1 MDHKAHKGTTSM
13 DHKNLRDL
21 EQFEEG
27 KAIHVPLYSSD
38 RVRVVMLC
46 IAPGAGIPMHKHPGF
61 EVTIT
66 PLRGKGMITSP
77 DGEKITLEPGTINFA
92 DAECGL
98 DPHNPFDAPFVM
110 LVHRVK
116 L

>member
-1 MDHKAHKGTTSM
+1 MSETKAIHGMEQRS
-13 DHKNLRDL
+13 LREM

-27 KAIHVPLYSSD
+27 QAVHVPLYASEH
-38 RVRVVMLC
+38 VRVVMLC
-46 IAPGAGIPMHKHPGF
+46 ISPGAGIPMHKHPGF

-77 DGEKITLEPGTINFA
+77 EGKEILLEPGTIHFA

-98 DPHNPFDAPFVM
+98 DPHNPFQEPFVM